1 MQGLWKDTKKHF
13 VKDKRRAFHR
23 VEKCSHGA
31 EEKAIKSNN
40 HYYEIYDG
48 FGYNRYYITK
58 FYGFRIGKDIPW
70 KMFFNE
76 TLHNHKISRR
86 KYAQKL
92 VSGKDRMIQR
102 VYIAKGDFD
111 IDVPTHGYSKSISY
125 MIH

>member
-23 VEKCSHGA
+23 TQDSSDGMD
-31 EEKAIKSNN
+31 EKAIATGYHTYK
-40 HYYEIYDG
+40 IYDG

-58 FYGFRIGKDIPW
+58 FYGFRIGKEIPW

-111 IDVPTHGYSKSISY
+111 IDVPTHAYSRSIEY